1 MKTLRAIWH
10 WWRGGFFHT
19 LADIIA
25 GTIDPEKYWGN
36 QKSGSYMSG
45 NPDDF
50 EMKITI
56 DVALGDG
63 KRLQFGHEIL
73 NDDDVQSIMEAID
86 QALDK

>member
-1 MKTLRAIWH
+1 
-10 WWRGGFFHT
+10 
-19 LADIIA
+19 
-25 GTIDPEKYWGN
+25 
-36 QKSGSYMSG
+36 MSG

-86 QALDK
+86 QALDN